1 MWIEIILIFI
11 LFLVLFYFY
20 FQREPRISID
30 PELSKQI
37 ILSPAFGT
45 IHGIYEESNHIHVV
59 IILNLFDV
67 HVQYY
72 PLDGEVVEQIHDMNG
87 RYALVYD
94 IEKSRLNEKM
104 ITTLTTIHGDFI
116 IQQIAGMFVRHIST
130 TLNRI
135 PGRVERGQKMGSI
148 LFGSRVDLILPKI
161 NISGETLELFVNK
174 NQKVYGPNTRIGR
187 YK

>member
-1 MWIEIILIFI
+1 MWIEIILILI

-30 PELSKQI
+30 PDLSNEI

-45 IHGIYEESNHIHVV
+45 IHGVYEESDHIHVI

-72 PLDGEVVEQIHDMNG
+72 PFDGEVIQQIHDMTG
-87 RYALVYD
+87 RYAIVYD
-94 IEKSRLNEKM
+94 LEKSRLNEKM
-104 ITTLTTIHGDFI
+104 ITTISTIHGDMI
-116 IQQIAGMFVRHIST
+116 VQQISGMFVRHIST

-135 PGRVERGQKMGSI
+135 PEKVERGQKMGSI
-148 LFGSRVDLILPKI
+148 LFGSRVDLILPKKS
-161 NISGETLELFVNK
+161 ISGETLELFVNK